1 MNRGMTRREREVTDP
16 IEMKRILD
24 TAKILHLGLCYNNE
38 PYVVAMNYGYT
49 LENDELTLYLHGA
62 TMGKKLDMMRENPNV
77 FFEMECDVIPFQGDV
92 ACKFGTSYSS
102 IMGRGVASFITEPNE
117 KATGLSLLM
126 KTQTGKNFDFNEK
139 LVKVVSIIQIRVTDF
154 TAKHRPLPKQN

>member
-1 MNRGMTRREREVTDP
+1 MNRGMTRREREMTDP
-16 IEMKRILD
+16 IEIKRILD
-24 TAKILHLGLCYNNE
+24 TAKVLHLGLCCKNE

-102 IMGRGVASFITEPNE
+102 IMGRGVASFITEPVE
-117 KATGLSLLM
+117 KAKALSLFM
-126 KTQTGKNFDFNEK
+126 KTQTGKDFGFNEK
-139 LVKVVSIIQIRVTDF
+139 LVKVVSVIQIRVTDF
-154 TAKHRPLPKQN
+154 TAKHRPLPKQD